1 MCAQDPPMSLYM
13 NVVQGELINRKLF
26 TSLIPR
32 GEAVE
37 YLVWSA
43 VMRYAR
49 GHMLQRGVVKTVS

>member
-13 NVVQGELINRKLF
+13 DVVQGELINRKLY

-37 YLVWSA
+37 YLVWPA
-43 VMRYAR
+43 VMRYAK
-49 GHMLQRGVVKTVS
+49 GHLLQRGVVKIVS